1 MSTAAR
7 IEELRKKFDEN
18 PRRYFAPLANEL
30 RKAGELTQAIA
41 LCREHLPKQPGHMSG
56 YIVFGQALY
65 ESAELDESRVVFEQ
79 ALSLDPEN
87 LIALHH
93 LGHIAKQQGDMASAR
108 RWYERALETDP
119 RNDDIAQQL
128 AMLATPVRPQSAVA
142 TPPVAHYAVPVVGAD
157 SQPVV
162 DLDGELAFL
171 DNGPLAPRHD
181 LGAIPTPPLAQEAIG
196 AMPLAPTPDA
206 SMRAVDFDVVNESL
220 QNPTSQAF
228 LDIEAIES
236 VGRAIAGD
244 ETVDLPTSFAADAM
258 LQDGGVPSVA
268 HEPIDLAF
276 EEVEA
281 APFAE
286 ELEGDVTSGGAP
298 PVEFTDAPS
307 DAVEWVAEDP
317 FAFANPEPLEE
328 PAPEAAAEDL
338 ESAFEEGLVTAGW
351 PEAADFVTRTPT
363 PRDLTPTSVEI
374 TAEVADAFGR
384 GPLDPVQA
392 SIPEPEPDLDDVAEF
407 GEVASEVEVAAEAVE
422 VAAEVEA
429 DAPVSLSAEPETFDV
444 AIADEPEDAADSPAV
459 VEEFEVAAEEL
470 LVETTSATA
479 ELPWL
484 AEHDAPAD
492 AEEVEYVEASDDRG
506 EFDTPDEIENADA
519 PEQPAFVTETM
530 GELFVA
536 QGFVDRAI
544 TVYEELVR
552 RRPYDPVLS
561 ARLDELRG
569 LAATVEPVRVFTAR
583 ERYAVLASRRVA
595 RRTPARAATPIGTPV
610 VTATA
615 LATPAA
621 PMATVLTPAVSS
633 PLVPTPSH
641 SGMSVP
647 TPAESL
653 SALFG
658 GEAGAPDD
666 FAAQALADAF
676 APLPL
681 DAPSDSA
688 FSAHFFGNGEAS
700 REPTP
705 AYGTMR
711 QPTPAAVVPA
721 VPTPSADFSFDRF
734 FPDPATA
741 SPVAAGGTPASSPT
755 VPPSAQP
762 ADAQENVD
770 AGPGTSDDLAQFS
783 AWLKGLGNS

>member
-79 ALSLDPEN
+79 ALALDPEN

-93 LGHIAKQQGDMASAR
+93 LGHIAKQQGDTASAR

-128 AMLATPVRPQSAVA
+128 AMLATPVRPQLSVPTPSAAQV
-142 TPPVAHYAVPVVGAD
+142 AVPSLAD
-157 SQPVV
+157 NAPPPV

-171 DNGPLAPRHD
+171 ESGPLSPRRE
-181 LGAIPTPPLAQEAIG
+181 LGAIPTPPIAQEAIG
-196 AMPLAPTPDA
+196 AIPLAPTPDA

-228 LDIEAIES
+228 FDIEAIES

-244 ETVDLPTSFAADAM
+244 ETAA
-258 LQDGGVPSVA
+258 VPPDVALASEPPLAEVGEMA
-268 HEPIDLAF
+268 HEPIDLSF
-276 EEVEA
+276 DEA
-281 APFAE
+281 DDSS
-286 ELEGDVTSGGAP
+286 L
-298 PVEFTDAPS
+298 
-307 DAVEWVAEDP
+307 AVEDP
-317 FAFANPEPLEE
+317 FAFVNAEP
-328 PAPEAAAEDL
+328 PADAVATAAPEDL
-338 ESAFEEGLVTAGW
+338 EAAFEEGLVTAGW
-351 PEAADFVTRTPT
+351 PAAADFASRAPT
-363 PRDLTPTSVEI
+363 PRDLTPISVEV

-392 SIPEPEPDLDDVAEF
+392 SLPEPEPDIEDVAPILEVSESLEPEAVA
-407 GEVASEVEVAAEAVE
+407 GPVASDEEFDVLSEESFVNAPSTNEDLPWLSDNGVATSAEAVE
-422 VAAEVEA
+422 YAEADEHVEAVEYFKSDELVEAAENIEAVDQQVE
-429 DAPVSLSAEPETFDV
+429 FDG
-444 AIADEPEDAADSPAV
+444 PEDAETAD
-459 VEEFEVAAEEL
+459 AAE
-470 LVETTSATA
+470 
-479 ELPWL
+479 P
-484 AEHDAPAD
+484 
-492 AEEVEYVEASDDRG
+492 
-506 EFDTPDEIENADA
+506 
-519 PEQPAFVTETM
+519 PAFVTETM
-530 GELFVA
+530 GELLVA
-536 QGFVDRAI
+536 QGFIDRAI
-544 TVYEELVR
+544 SVYEELVR

-569 LAATVEPVRVFTAR
+569 LAGAAEPVHVVTAR
-583 ERYAVLASRRVA
+583 ERYAELASRRVA

-610 VTATA
+610 IASA
-615 LATPAA
+615 AIATPAV
-621 PMATVLTPAVSS
+621 PFPA
-633 PLVPTPSH
+633 VPTPALSLPA
-641 SGMSVP
+641 MSTPAPAGTAAMP

-658 GEAGAPDD
+658 GESPSTDD

-676 APLPL
+676 APVPI
-681 DAPSDSA
+681 DSPADSA
-688 FSAHFFGNGEAS
+688 FDTHFFGNRDSS

-705 AYGTMR
+705 AYGTVR
-711 QPTPAAVVPA
+711 QPTPALVVPS
-721 VPTPSADFSFDRF
+721 VPTPAGDFSFDRF
-734 FPDPATA
+734 FPDPATNL
-741 SPVAAGGTPASSPT
+741 PAAAKGTPASTPAVPPAAAPT
-755 VPPSAQP
+755 VGEGS
-762 ADAQENVD
+762 ADA
-770 AGPGTSDDLAQFS
+770 ATGTSDDLAQFS

>member
-93 LGHIAKQQGDMASAR
+93 LGHIAKQQGDTASAR

-128 AMLATPVRPQSAVA
+128 AMLATPVRPQLSIPTPSVA
-142 TPPVAHYAVPVVGAD
+142 QFAVPVESAD
-157 SQPVV
+157 APSVT

-171 DNGPLAPRHD
+171 ENGPLSPRRD
-181 LGAIPTPPLAQEAIG
+181 LGAIPTPPIAQEAIG
-196 AMPLAPTPDA
+196 AIPLAPTPDA

-220 QNPTSQAF
+220 LNPTSQAF
-228 LDIEAIES
+228 FDIEAIES

-244 ETVDLPTSFAADAM
+244 ETAELPVDSTIDIELPT
-258 LQDGGVPSVA
+258 VEIPSMA

-276 EEVEA
+276 DEAADVPEFVAPVVDFAADGAPEVEPAVGEADSA
-281 APFAE
+281 A
-286 ELEGDVTSGGAP
+286 LV
-298 PVEFTDAPS
+298 V
-307 DAVEWVAEDP
+307 EDP
-317 FAFANPEPLEE
+317 FAFANADPLEE
-328 PAPEAAAEDL
+328 AASMAAPEEL
-338 ESAFEEGLVTAGW
+338 EAAFEEGLVTAGW
-351 PEAADFVTRTPT
+351 PEAVDFASRVPT
-363 PRDLTPTSVEI
+363 PRDLTPISVEV

-392 SIPEPEPDLDDVAEF
+392 SLPEPEPDIEDVAEI
-407 GEVASEVEVAAEAVE
+407 VEVAAEQESRAIVDP
-422 VAAEVEA
+422 VAIDDEFDVTAEEPLVA
-429 DAPVSLSAEPETFDV
+429 TAASAEELPWLSENDVETGAEDV
-444 AIADEPEDAADSPAV
+444 EYIEAFGDHEEFDEPEDIES
-459 VEEFEVAAEEL
+459 
-470 LVETTSATA
+470 S
-479 ELPWL
+479 
-484 AEHDAPAD
+484 DASEP
-492 AEEVEYVEASDDRG
+492 
-506 EFDTPDEIENADA
+506 
-519 PEQPAFVTETM
+519 PAFVTETM
-530 GELFVA
+530 GELLVA
-536 QGFVDRAI
+536 QGFVERAI
-544 TVYEELVR
+544 VVYEELVR

-569 LAATVEPVRVFTAR
+569 LAAIAEPVCVFTAR
-583 ERYAVLASRRVA
+583 ERYATLASRRVA

-610 VTATA
+610 IATA
-615 LATPAA
+615 ASFPAA
-621 PMATVLTPAVSS
+621 LTPAMST
-633 PLVPTPSH
+633 PAVPTPAY
-641 SGMSVP
+641 GGSVAMP

-658 GEAGAPDD
+658 GEPQASDD

-676 APLPL
+676 APVPL
-681 DAPSDSA
+681 DTPTDSA
-688 FSAHFFGNGEAS
+688 FDTHFFGNRDSS

-705 AYGTMR
+705 AYGTVR
-711 QPTPAAVVPA
+711 QPTPALVVPS
-721 VPTPSADFSFDRF
+721 VPTPAGDFSFDRF

-741 SPVAAGGTPASSPT
+741 SPAAAKGTPASSPT
-755 VPPSAQP
+755 VPPAAPP
-762 ADAQENVD
+762 AVAEGNIE
-770 AGPGTSDDLAQFS
+770 AGAGTSDDLAQFS